1 MYPRRIGGVPIG
13 HKDNGLFRICGAN
26 RLSHRNNG
34 RKGFSCVCHV
44 VGRDLETLGRDEEEH
59 IVMFSYDPD
68 VGLIPCAYFINR
80 SLTGEVKAMARE
92 GGRGCIVEYGLVGE
106 GDTEYG
112 SEDQGGLPGT

>member
-1 MYPRRIGGVPIG
+1 VDPSGIGRIPIG
-13 HKDNGLFRICGAN
+13 HKDNGLFWICGAN

-44 VGRDLETLGRDEEEH
+44 VGRDLETLRRDEEED
-59 IVMFSYDPD
+59 IVMFSQDLD
-68 VGLIPCAYFINR
+68 VGLIPCAYLING
-80 SLTGEVKAMARE
+80 SLTGEVKAMAIE

-112 SEDQGGLPGT
+112 SEDQGGFPGT